1 MGVGTVTPLHLQ
13 LPECSLKL
21 SRWGSVSG
29 FWPQTHF
36 PISRCLT
43 HHPVMTTTSHARPHY
58 LPPSPST
65 AISNGTSEIEPRRHG
80 FEFPA
85 PSPASQFANPS
96 PHYHHHLIH
105 TTGPCFHA
113 ALYPLF
119 QRRARIE
126 PLRLV
131 FRYLGPKPS
140 TVSRLRTHHPTAAVA
155 S

>member
-36 PISRCLT
+36 PISHCLT

-65 AISNGTSEIEPRRHG
+65 AVSNCVSEIEPRRHG
-80 FEFPA
+80 FEISA
-85 PSPASQFANPS
+85 PPLPRNSQT
-96 PHYHHHLIH
+96 HHP
-105 TTGPCFHA
+105 TTTTTSSAPCFRA
-113 ALYPLF
+113 ILYPLF
-119 QRRARIE
+119 RRRARIE

-131 FRYLGPKPS
+131 FGYSGLKPS